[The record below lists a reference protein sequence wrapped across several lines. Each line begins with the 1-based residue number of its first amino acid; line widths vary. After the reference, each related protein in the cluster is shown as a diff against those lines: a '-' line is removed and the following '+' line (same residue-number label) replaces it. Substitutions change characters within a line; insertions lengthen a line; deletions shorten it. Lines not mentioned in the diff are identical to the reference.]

1 MFLINWRNLLFDQVS
16 IVSFRPIKR
25 KDCSANET
33 AKRVRSVIVRL
44 RLANNLETL
53 KTTLQEIKFARDYVT
68 IVNSDLLISRYEENF
83 SYTF

>member
-1 MFLINWRNLLFDQVS
+1 
-16 IVSFRPIKR
+16 
-25 KDCSANET
+25 
-33 AKRVRSVIVRL
+33 
-44 RLANNLETL
+44 LANNLETL